1 MSTSTSQ
8 HVTFVNDATATAD
21 TTSGFPQVSILT
33 IRKQKELAKKRREA
47 LITGKGYRAV
57 GSHRRNV
64 TKHSWVQS
72 ELLELCATFM
82 QDYGTKAI
90 WRIAR
95 EIHASFATELNH
107 IQHHQYRCAY
117 VAAITG
123 ADADAT
129 REEECEQPETRTHLP
144 TVAAI
149 ELKLMDCLSLKLN
162 DTRNNISKPS
172 QMHRDVWSHLML
184 SQKHRAMIREMSTA
198 AATATATATTAKPN
212 EVKQEVQQPEP
223 RNCEI
228 WNVHASEFMYE
239 SEDAFPP
246 AKRCKLNPDED
257 NFASAS
263 ALSGEIEMGDVDD
276 ESTICMD
283 EISDALDEIAGQI
296 DEREHNRRCTQI
308 AVSACLAEITT
319 RDQQIVQ
326 LLRSLRSAASEID
339 IHRDAIARKVAEIRA
354 IVDPAPPAYA
364 AAAAAAEEESS
375 RIDEEE
381 DQQGYDEEYYEEEE
395 HHDHRPNMYGEY
407 ELDYDS
413 DLDGE
418 PPRGGGGCGY
428 DHGEECS

>member
-1 MSTSTSQ
+1 MTTLPLSQ
-8 HVTFVNDATATAD
+8 QRTTFVNDATAD

-47 LITGKGYRAV
+47 LITGKSYRAI
-57 GSHRRNV
+57 GSHRRNAARH
-64 TKHSWVQS
+64 TWVQS

-129 REEECEQPETRTHLP
+129 REEDCEQPETRAHLP

-198 AATATATATTAKPN
+198 TATATTTTAKPN

-223 RNCEI
+223 QNCEI

-239 SEDAFPP
+239 NEDAFPS
-246 AKRCKLNPDED
+246 AKRRKLNPNED
-257 NFASAS
+257 DFVPTNEAV
-263 ALSGEIEMGDVDD
+263 GEIEMGDVDH
-276 ESTICMD
+276 ESTIGMD

-339 IHRDAIARKVAEIRA
+339 IHRDAIARKVAEIKA
-354 IVDPAPPAYA
+354 IVDPAPPAY

-381 DQQGYDEEYYEEEE
+381 EDQQDYDEEYYEEEE